1 MFTGEKVRKL
11 RLTGSFL
18 EFPCAVETCYREGL
32 LRLNLWSMGMTIRNG
47 MTIAC
52 GRQPLKVTVS
62 CGCDSGDL
70 QGPRSCLAFQQLA
83 SPEFLCKLM
92 EEEKKPR

>member
-1 MFTGEKVRKL
+1 
-11 RLTGSFL
+11 
-18 EFPCAVETCYREGL
+18 
-32 LRLNLWSMGMTIRNG
+32 

-52 GRQPLKVTVS
+52 DRQPPKATVS
-62 CGCDSGDL
+62 CDCDSGDL

-83 SPEFLCKLM
+83 NPEFLCKLM